1 MRVKLSNFL
10 KNEVWKWV
18 NTHTIG
24 KRGKADGSKQE
35 AYTGLLGEFA
45 VHQIFKG
52 YIVWRDDFDG
62 GFDFEHKGM
71 KIDVKTM
78 GRTVDPKPDFVN
90 NFIAYQKNLKADA
103 FIFCSLNKKTSELTI
118 CGWITK
124 DDLLE
129 TADKFKKGDER
140 ERADGTT
147 FKLKAPTYE
156 IKNSDLKPIETL
168 LK

>member
-1 MRVKLSNFL
+1 MRVKLSDDL
-10 KNEVWKWV
+10 KNKVWSYV
-18 NTHTIG
+18 NNNVVG

-35 AYTGLLGEFA
+35 AYVGLLGECA

-52 YIVWRDDFDG
+52 NMKFADGFDG
-62 GFDFEHKGM
+62 GFDFEHKDL

-103 FIFCSLNKKTSELTI
+103 FIFCSLNKRTYELTI

-124 DDLLE
+124 EDLIE
-129 TADKFKKGDER
+129 KAEKFTKGTVR
-140 ERADGTT
+140 ERSDGST

-156 IKNSDLKPIETL
+156 IKNTDLKPIETL
-168 LK
+168 I